1 MTYNDLDLGGII
13 PLSDNII
20 YDAESEDFII
30 TVGNVSIALD
40 SEEFAL
46 LVNEITQ
53 ASKTLEK
60 ILMKTPK
67 KITGNQIEN

>member
-20 YDAESEDFII
+20 YDAESRDFII

-40 SEEFAL
+40 SEEFPL

-60 ILMKTPK
+60 ILMKKPK

>member
-20 YDAESEDFII
+20 YDAESGDFII

-40 SEEFAL
+40 SEEFPL

-60 ILMKTPK
+60 ILMKKPK

>member
-1 MTYNDLDLGGII
+1 MTYSELDFNGIV

-20 YDAESEDFII
+20 YDSESGDFII

-40 SEEFAL
+40 SEEFVL

-53 ASKTLEK
+53 ASKSLEK
-60 ILMKTPK
+60 ILMKKPK
-67 KITGNQIEN
+67 KITGSQVEN